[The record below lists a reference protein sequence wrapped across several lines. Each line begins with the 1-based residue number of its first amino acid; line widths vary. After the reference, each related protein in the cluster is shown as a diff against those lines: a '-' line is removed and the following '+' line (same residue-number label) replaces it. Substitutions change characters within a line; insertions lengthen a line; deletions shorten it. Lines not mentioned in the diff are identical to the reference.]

1 MSIPFLDRDSKH
13 DVRSVTNYLIEKS
26 LDNESE
32 VTPLQLMKLLFFS
45 HAWMLAIFD
54 RPLFKQTFKV
64 WKYGPVVPE
73 IYHALKQYGKTPV
86 SAAISLDGAAQVDFD
101 SEETAV
107 LNKVFDE
114 YSHIDGW
121 VLSGLTH
128 IPEGPW
134 FTARLEKGIGST
146 ISNKSIQAYYAQR
159 RKRKPH
165 GEQ

>member
-1 MSIPFLDRDSKH
+1 MSIPFLDRDSTH
-13 DVRSVTNYLIEKS
+13 DVRSVTNCLIDKS
-26 LDNESE
+26 LNSG
-32 VTPLQLMKLLFFS
+32 VPLTPLQIMKLLYFS
-45 HAWMLAIFD
+45 HAWMLAIYH

-73 IYHALKQYGKTPV
+73 TYHALKQYGKNPV
-86 SAAISLDGAAQVDFD
+86 ADTIAIDGIADHNFD
-101 SEETAV
+101 PEEIAV
-107 LNKVFDE
+107 LDKVFDE
-114 YSHIDGW
+114 YSGFDGW

-134 FTARLEKGIGST
+134 FKARLEKGIGST

-165 GEQ
+165 GE

>member
-1 MSIPFLDRDSKH
+1 MSIPFLDRDSTH
-13 DVRSVTNYLIEKS
+13 DVRLVTNYLIKRSLRDKS
-26 LDNESE
+26 DL
-32 VTPLQLMKLLFFS
+32 TPLQLMKLLYFS

-73 IYHALKQYGKTPV
+73 IYHALKQYGKSPIT
-86 SAAISLDGAAQVDFD
+86 ATISLDGATQQDFD
-101 SEETAV
+101 PEETAV
-107 LNKVFDE
+107 LDKVFDE
-114 YSHIDGW
+114 YARFDGW

-134 FTARLEKGIGST
+134 FNARLEKGIGST

-159 RKRKPH
+159 RKRNPH
-165 GEQ
+165 GEE